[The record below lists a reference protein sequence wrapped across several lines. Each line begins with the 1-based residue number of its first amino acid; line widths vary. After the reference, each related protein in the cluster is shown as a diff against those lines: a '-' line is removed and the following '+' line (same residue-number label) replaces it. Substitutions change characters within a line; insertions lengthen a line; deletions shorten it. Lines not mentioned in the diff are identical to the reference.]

1 MVISTGM
8 PMAVACVEGI
18 GGLQGTVKFYP
29 IPGGCLV
36 MAEVVG
42 LPKNE
47 TGFYGFHIHEGRSCG
62 GVGYS
67 ETKGHFSPGG
77 EDHPRHTGDLPPL
90 LSDNGRAFL
99 AVKTC
104 RFTPCDIIGR
114 TVVIH
119 GEAENFRSQPGGN
132 AGQKIACG
140 VIRRI

>member
-62 GVGYS
+62 GAEFS

-77 EDHPRHTGDLPPL
+77 GEHPRHTGDLPPL

-99 AVKTC
+99 AVKTS
-104 RFTPCDIIGR
+104 RFAPCDIIGR

-119 GEAENFRSQPGGN
+119 EEAEDFHSQPGGN

>member
-8 PMAVACVEGI
+8 PMAVACVEGS

-29 IPGGCLV
+29 IPGGSLV
-36 MAEVVG
+36 MAEIVG

-62 GVGYS
+62 GTAFS
-67 ETKGHFSPGG
+67 ETKNHFSAAAAP
-77 EDHPRHTGDLPPL
+77 HPRHTGDLPPL

-104 RFTPCDIIGR
+104 RFSPCDIIGR

-119 GEAENFRSQPGGN
+119 SGAADFHSQPGGN
-132 AGQKIACG
+132 AGEKIACG
-140 VIRRI
+140 IVRRL

>member
-8 PMAVACVEGI
+8 PVAVACVEGS

-29 IPGGCLV
+29 IPGGTLV
-36 MAEVVG
+36 MAEIVG

-47 TGFYGFHIHEGRSCG
+47 TGFYGFHIHEGNSCG
-62 GVGYS
+62 GTDFARTGS
-67 ETKGHFSPGG
+67 HLNPHSAPHPGHL
-77 EDHPRHTGDLPPL
+77 GDLPPL
-90 LSDNGRAFL
+90 MSDNGKAFL

-119 GEAENFRSQPGGN
+119 GKADDFRSQPGGG
-132 AGQKIACG
+132 AGEKIACG
-140 VIRRI
+140 VVRRL

>member
-8 PMAVACVEGI
+8 PVAVACVEGS

-29 IPGGCLV
+29 IPGGTLV

-42 LPKNE
+42 LPRNE
-47 TGFYGFHIHEGRSCG
+47 TGFYGFHIHEGTGCEG
-62 GVGYS
+62 ADFS
-67 ETKGHFSPGG
+67 ETKGHFSPRG
-77 EDHPRHTGDLPPL
+77 EIHPRHAGDLPPL

-119 GEAENFRSQPGGN
+119 GKTDDFRSQPGGG
-132 AGQKIACG
+132 AGEKIACG
-140 VIRRI
+140 VVRRL